1 MYVQDDFKARRD
13 LTLNLGLRWD
23 IETPRHEAIG
33 AQSVLSLTAAN
44 SLNTGTTG
52 GFGLRQKRDRCID
65 LLEKFRPA
73 HGFCLRPGL
82 AYATP

>member
-1 MYVQDDFKARRD
+1 MPFVQDDFKARKD

-44 SLNTGTTG
+44 PLT
-52 GFGLRQKRDRCID
+52 
-65 LLEKFRPA
+65 
-73 HGFCLRPGL
+73 PGQSGAL
-82 AYATP
+82 VYG